1 MKREAVIDPSL
12 EKTLLS
18 LHAAMDVG
26 SFWKAIQQLLAAAI
40 PNRLIGL
47 MLQPNP
53 ILPMIARWTLPMP
66 DGFFAAEPLEN
77 YIAAQQRQRF
87 VRISDLFS
95 NRSSLMKSAFY
106 RRYMAPQKCAYG
118 VCLFFW
124 KHQRLICVIA
134 IMRTAT
140 QGDFSPA
147 EMNLLRQLYPQF
159 LTALCRLRSLEREHS
174 LRMDL
179 EEFLSR
185 LPLPTILLRWNLKP
199 IYQNQAARDF
209 CAVWEKGPEDG
220 ATDESDLTDSVR
232 DFGSMPSAQTTMGA
246 RATPYCATNRLQRKT
261 GASSAIAAFASD
273 DSFETAQFVRRSAA
287 AFSYRVRRFAPSGCS
302 SGAEPASSRLPHL
315 VRLTRREQEV
325 ARLVCEGRSNQEI
338 AENARLSLPMVK
350 KHLHAIFRKL
360 EVTSRSRL
368 IALMHVIRVAAIYSS
383 RQLRLVRRL
392 LANAAAVGDFAMH
405 PSTKDPHRPESAP
418 PDRRCTAD

>member
-12 EKTLLS
+12 EKALLS

-26 SFWKAIQQLLAAAI
+26 SFWKAIQQLLDAAI

-66 DGFFAAEPLEN
+66 DGFFAAEPLKS
-77 YIAAQQRQRF
+77 YIASQRRQRF

-95 NRSSLMKSAFY
+95 NRSSLIKSPFY
-106 RRYMAPQKCAYG
+106 RRYMAPQKCAHG
-118 VCLFFW
+118 VGLLFR
-124 KHQRLICVIA
+124 KDQKLICVIA
-134 IMRTAT
+134 IMRTAK
-140 QGDFSPA
+140 QGDLSA
-147 EMNLLRQLYPQF
+147 TEMKLLQQLYPQF

-174 LRMDL
+174 VRMDL
-179 EEFLSR
+179 EKFLSR

-209 CAVWEKGPEDG
+209 CAVWEKGPE
-220 ATDESDLTDSVR
+220 E
-232 DFGSMPSAQTTMGA
+232 AQMTKAASPIPCEILDRCRLLKQQWAEAQRPIAPQTGFKEERVHHPRSPHL
-246 RATPYCATNRLQRKT
+246 RATLRLKQIT
-261 GASSAIAAFASD
+261 SAGV
-273 DSFETAQFVRRSAA
+273 AQPHFLIECEDLRRHP
-287 AFSYRVRRFAPSGCS
+287 APSLGPTS
-302 SGAEPASSRLPHL
+302 ARLPHL
-315 VRLTRREQEV
+315 ARLTRREQEV

-338 AENARLSLPMVK
+338 ADDACLSLAMVK

-368 IALMHVIRVAAIYSS
+368 IALMR
-383 RQLRLVRRL
+383 
-392 LANAAAVGDFAMH
+392 
-405 PSTKDPHRPESAP
+405 
-418 PDRRCTAD
+418 

>member
-1 MKREAVIDPSL
+1 MKRISRVGMKREAVIDPSL

-18 LHAAMDVG
+18 LHAAMNLG

-66 DGFFAAEPLEN
+66 DGFFAAEPLKS
-77 YIAAQQRQRF
+77 YIAAQPRQRF

-95 NRSSLMKSAFY
+95 NRSSLMKSGFY
-106 RRYMAPQKCAYG
+106 RRYMARRKCAHG
-118 VCLFFW
+118 IGLVFW
-124 KHQRLICVIA
+124 KGHRLVCVIA

-140 QGDFSPA
+140 QGDLSPA
-147 EMNLLRQLYPQF
+147 EMKLLQQLYPQF
-159 LTALCRLRSLEREHS
+159 LTALWRLRSLEREHS

-199 IYQNQAARDF
+199 IYQNRAARDF
-209 CAVWEKGPEDG
+209 CAVWEKGPEDAQLTK
-220 ATDESDLTDSVR
+220 ATSPI
-232 DFGSMPSAQTTMGA
+232 PSEILDRCRLLKQQWAHAQRPIAPQRGFKEERVHHPRSPHL
-246 RATPYCATNRLQRKT
+246 RATLHLKQLSSCGVAQPHFLIECEDLRRHA
-261 GASSAIAAFASD
+261 GAH
-273 DSFETAQFVRRSAA
+273 T
-287 AFSYRVRRFAPSGCS
+287 
-302 SGAEPASSRLPHL
+302 EPASSRLPHL
-315 VRLTRREQEV
+315 IRLTRREQEV

-338 AENARLSLPMVK
+338 ADDACLSLPMVK

-360 EVTSRSRL
+360 EVTSRSQL
-368 IALMHVIRVAAIYSS
+368 IAL
-383 RQLRLVRRL
+383 LR
-392 LANAAAVGDFAMH
+392 
-405 PSTKDPHRPESAP
+405 
-418 PDRRCTAD
+418 

>member
-1 MKREAVIDPSL
+1 MKRTSRVGMKREAVIDPSL

-18 LHAAMDVG
+18 LHAAMNVG

-66 DGFFAAEPLEN
+66 DGFFTAEPLEN

-87 VRISDLFS
+87 ARVSDLFS

-124 KHQRLICVIA
+124 KRQRLICVIA

-147 EMNLLRQLYPQF
+147 EMNLIRQLYPQF
-159 LTALCRLRSLEREHS
+159 QTALWRLRSLEREHS

-179 EEFLSR
+179 EGFLSR

-199 IYQNQAARDF
+199 IYQNRAARDF
-209 CAVWEKGPEDG
+209 CAVWEKGPDEAQLTKATSPIPVEILDRCRLLKQQWAHAQRPIAPQTGFKEERVHHPRSPHLRATLQLKQLSSCGVAQPHFLIECEDLRRH
-220 ATDESDLTDSVR
+220 AA
-232 DFGSMPSAQTTMGA
+232 PSAGPA
-246 RATPYCATNRLQRKT
+246 
-261 GASSAIAAFASD
+261 ASA
-273 DSFETAQFVRRSAA
+273 
-287 AFSYRVRRFAPSGCS
+287 
-302 SGAEPASSRLPHL
+302 RLPHL

-338 AENARLSLPMVK
+338 ADGACLSLPMVK

-360 EVTSRSRL
+360 EVSSRSRL
-368 IALMHVIRVAAIYSS
+368 IALMR
-383 RQLRLVRRL
+383 
-392 LANAAAVGDFAMH
+392 
-405 PSTKDPHRPESAP
+405 
-418 PDRRCTAD
+418 

>member
-1 MKREAVIDPSL
+1 MKRTPRVVMKREAVIDPSL
-12 EKTLLS
+12 ERTLLS
-18 LHAAMDVG
+18 LHAAMNVG
-26 SFWKAIQQLLAAAI
+26 SFWKAIQQLLTAAI

-53 ILPMIARWTLPMP
+53 ILPMITRWTLRMP
-66 DGFFAAEPLEN
+66 DEFFTAEPLEN

-95 NRSSLMKSAFY
+95 NRSSLMKSGFY
-106 RRYMAPQKCAYG
+106 RRYMVPQKCAYG

-124 KHQRLICVIA
+124 KSQRLICVIA

-147 EMNLLRQLYPQF
+147 EMNLIQQLYPQF

-179 EEFLSR
+179 EDFLSR

-209 CAVWEKGPEDG
+209 CAVWEKGPDEAQLMN
-220 ATDESDLTDSVR
+220 ATSPIPSEILDRCRLLKQQWAHAQRPIAPQTGFKEERVR
-232 DFGSMPSAQTTMGA
+232 NPRSPHL
-246 RATPYCATNRLQRKT
+246 RATVHLKQLGSAGVAQPHFLIECEDLRRHAALSP
-261 GASSAIAAFASD
+261 GPAASA
-273 DSFETAQFVRRSAA
+273 
-287 AFSYRVRRFAPSGCS
+287 
-302 SGAEPASSRLPHL
+302 RLPHL

-338 AENARLSLPMVK
+338 ADDACLSLPMVK
-350 KHLHAIFRKL
+350 KHLHAVFRKL
-360 EVTSRSRL
+360 EVPSRSRL
-368 IALMHVIRVAAIYSS
+368 MTLMR
-383 RQLRLVRRL
+383 
-392 LANAAAVGDFAMH
+392 
-405 PSTKDPHRPESAP
+405 
-418 PDRRCTAD
+418 

>member
-1 MKREAVIDPSL
+1 MKRISKGGRKRESVIDPAL
-12 EKTLLS
+12 GKPLLS
-18 LHAAMDVG
+18 LHAAMNVG
-26 SFWKAIQQLLAAAI
+26 SFWKAIQHLLSAAM

-53 ILPMIARWTLPMP
+53 ILPMIERWTAPMR
-66 DGFFAAEPLEN
+66 DGFFTAEPLKS
-77 YIAAQQRQRF
+77 YITAQARPRF

-106 RRYMAPQKCAYG
+106 RRYMVPQKCAHG
-118 VCLFFW
+118 VSLLFW
-124 KHQRLICVIA
+124 KGQRLICVIA

-140 QGDFSPA
+140 QGDFSSA
-147 EMNLLRQLYPQF
+147 EIKLLQHLYPQF

-199 IYQNQAARDF
+199 IYQNRAARDF
-209 CAVWEKGPEDG
+209 CAVWEKGPEEAQLTN
-220 ATDESDLTDSVR
+220 ATSTI
-232 DFGSMPSAQTTMGA
+232 PSEILDRCRLLKQQCAHAQRPNTRQTGFEEGQVHHPRA
-246 RATPYCATNRLQRKT
+246 PHLRATLHLKQL
-261 GASSAIAAFASD
+261 SSIGVARPHFLIECED
-273 DSFETAQFVRRSAA
+273 LRR
-287 AFSYRVRRFAPSGCS
+287 RRAG
-302 SGAEPASSRLPHL
+302 PASVRLPHL

-338 AENARLSLPMVK
+338 ADEACLSLPMVK
-350 KHLHAIFRKL
+350 KHLHAVFRKL

-368 IALMHVIRVAAIYSS
+368 IALMR
-383 RQLRLVRRL
+383 
-392 LANAAAVGDFAMH
+392 
-405 PSTKDPHRPESAP
+405 
-418 PDRRCTAD
+418 